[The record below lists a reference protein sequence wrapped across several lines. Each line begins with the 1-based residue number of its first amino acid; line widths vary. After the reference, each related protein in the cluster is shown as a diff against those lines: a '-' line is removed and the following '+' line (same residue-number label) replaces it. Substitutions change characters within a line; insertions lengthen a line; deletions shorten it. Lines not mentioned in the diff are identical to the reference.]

1 MRATCKMSAARR
13 GAWALTATLAMMV
26 SGCLNVAED
35 RARVDATI
43 GQSSIDALRVEV
55 DQGLAHVRSLRP
67 GELTLWGQAPALRV
81 RLTGGQGHDGVWTVR
96 LRNAMS
102 DAALRVTDSSGQDVS
117 FSARSSSL
125 ATVKVWELPPLVE
138 GQEVTLD
145 IAPPD
150 IDDMRT
156 WRFAIYAD
164 VQERIDGVQD
174 IYRRMAADPSLRFA
188 LISGDLTE
196 SGTPAQL
203 ERFQREMETLPF
215 PCFSTLGNHELGD
228 GDHTFQNF
236 FGRGN
241 FSFEFRG
248 ARFTLLDS
256 ASATIARRVYGWLED
271 DWLPAG
277 RDKLHLAIMHIPP
290 LDPSGRRNGAF
301 ASRAEANKLLKMF
314 ADADV
319 DMTVY
324 GHVHTYHAFSNA
336 GIDAFISGGGGAIP
350 QRLDGVGRHY
360 MKVEVEPD
368 AQRFTAAVVRIS
380 PEE

>member
-1 MRATCKMSAARR
+1 MTPTHNAKSTMRWLAALVWAIAGMSSA
-13 GAWALTATLAMMV
+13 
-26 SGCLNVAED
+26 CLDVAED

-43 GQSSIDALRVEV
+43 GQRSINALRVEV
-55 DQGLAHVRSLRP
+55 VQGLAHIRSLSP

-81 RLTGGQGHDGVWTVR
+81 RLSGGQGHDGAWTVR

-102 DAALRVTDSSGQDVS
+102 DAVLRATDNSGREIPFAVQSSP
-117 FSARSSSL
+117 L
-125 ATVKVWELPPLVE
+125 TTVKIWELPPLPE

-145 IAPPD
+145 ISPPD
-150 IDDMRT
+150 LDDRET
-156 WRFAIYAD
+156 WRFAIFAD

-174 IYRRMAADPSLRFA
+174 IYRRMAADPALRFA

-196 SGTPAQL
+196 TGTPAQL

-228 GDHTFQNF
+228 GEHTFQNF

-314 ADADV
+314 ADAGV

-360 MKVEVEPD
+360 MQIDVDPD
-368 AQRFTAAVVRIS
+368 GQRFTAAIDRKSVV
-380 PEE
+380 